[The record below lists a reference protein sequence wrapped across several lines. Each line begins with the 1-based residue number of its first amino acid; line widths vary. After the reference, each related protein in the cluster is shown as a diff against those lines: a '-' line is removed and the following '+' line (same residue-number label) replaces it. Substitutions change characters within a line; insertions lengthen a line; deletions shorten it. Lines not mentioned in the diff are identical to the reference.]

1 VLHCKILRSG
11 LTLPTACKCA
21 EVHAELIV
29 QLILTFSMFV
39 MQVEVQVAILAE
51 QRDTEACAG
60 MQSEDAF
67 LYEAIQLQATHCA
80 LAPQQH
86 AHIAQQQ
93 PPGSFHEVQQH
104 VPTLQHGDMLTT
116 SNSVRAASGIKRR
129 SKEQNIQPPDN
140 QQQSLSYSMED
151 NSTHCQQ
158 RGSGSS
164 GRVAVAAFGS
174 AACGVLQE
182 QQTQPQ
188 LQRLAAPPVSTDC
201 TLFDFDVMVQQMF
214 GSNTCFSAMLPR
226 HQQQQQHFK
235 STLAA
240 VSPWHETWNSSSN
253 VLANSVCTAS
263 PDVPAPTIA
272 KHGAPATTDG
282 RPAAAAVPLAALA
295 GDAEACRSVQEVLV
309 RELYHSLVKP
319 IPVRMANTMRAHAS
333 SECWDF

>member
-158 RGSGSS
+158 RESGSS
-164 GRVAVAAFGS
+164 VIGAVAAFGN
-174 AACGVLQE
+174 AARDVQRE
-182 QQTQPQ
+182 QQTQAQ
-188 LQRLAAPPVSTDC
+188 LRRLASAPATTDC

-214 GSNTCFSAMLPR
+214 GSNICFSAMLPR
-226 HQQQQQHFK
+226 PQHQQQQ
-235 STLAA
+235 STSMLAA
-240 VSPWHETWNSSSN
+240 VPPWLETWSSSSN
-253 VLANSVCTAS
+253 VLASSVCTAS
-263 PDVPAPTIA
+263 PDVPAPTTA
-272 KHGAPATTDG
+272 QHGAPATTRC
-282 RPAAAAVPLAALA
+282 RPAEAAVPLAAFA
-295 GDAEACRSVQEVLV
+295 EDAKLVELCKKVL
-309 RELYHSLVKP
+309 
-319 IPVRMANTMRAHAS
+319 
-333 SECWDF
+333 